1 MKLNRKWIM
10 VLALV
15 MSMAMA
21 TTGTLA
27 YLTDRDSEANVFTM
41 GNVEIDLNEEFD
53 PEGAELIPGLD
64 IKKEPTITNTGKN
77 DAWVWATIAVPSKLD
92 NDDASK
98 NIVHFNFT
106 KESTAEGLWKWTD
119 DNGYMVEKDVDIE
132 GVKYNV
138 YTVLYQTALKPGE
151 TTKEPVISK
160 VYMDYHIDID
170 TKGDVYHVENGV
182 VDGPYWNVTTDG
194 KPVIYVSAYA
204 IQTEGFD
211 TVQDGYA
218 AYNAQWGDK
227 GSEYGKA
234 DEEIDKSATTVETME
249 DLEEA
254 LIYNDEITF
263 AAPIDT
269 DTLEVPSNAD
279 VVLDLDGNTIS
290 TDNALSNYGTAVIE
304 NGTLENSS
312 TSYGTF
318 TFEDGDTTLNNVD
331 IVTAGGGV
339 NVFGAE
345 STVTFNSG
353 TVTTNSMSTN
363 PRHVFYV
370 VGSLV
375 INDGEFTFSPDNLT
389 RKGSYICAHGPDA
402 NVVVNG
408 GTFNKPS
415 TRTAPIQEI
424 DGGTVTIYGGKFAFD
439 PSEFVA
445 DGYAAT
451 KGEDGYWTVAKI
463 AE

>member
-77 DAWVWATIAVPSKLD
+77 DAWVWATIAIPSKLD

-106 KESTAEGLWKWTD
+106 EASVADGLWQWTD

-138 YTVLYQTALKPGE
+138 YTVLYETPLKPGE
-151 TTKEPVISK
+151 TTKEPVMTK

-182 VDGPYWNVTTDG
+182 VDGPFWNVETDG
-194 KPVIYVSAYA
+194 TPVIYVSAYA
-204 IQTEGFD
+204 IQTEGFE
-211 TVQDGYA
+211 TVQEGYA

-227 GSEYGKA
+227 GTEYGEA

-279 VVLDLDGNTIS
+279 VVLDLDDNTIS
-290 TDNALSNYGTAVIE
+290 TDNALNNYGTAVIE

-312 TSYGTF
+312 TSYGAF
-318 TFEDGDTTLNNVD
+318 TFEDGDTTFNNVD

-339 NVFGAE
+339 NVRGAE

-353 TVTTNSMSTN
+353 TVTTNSMSTSA
-363 PRHVFYV
+363 RHVFYV

-415 TRTAPIQEI
+415 TRTAPIQALE
-424 DGGTVTIYGGKFAFD
+424 GGTVTIYGGKFAFD